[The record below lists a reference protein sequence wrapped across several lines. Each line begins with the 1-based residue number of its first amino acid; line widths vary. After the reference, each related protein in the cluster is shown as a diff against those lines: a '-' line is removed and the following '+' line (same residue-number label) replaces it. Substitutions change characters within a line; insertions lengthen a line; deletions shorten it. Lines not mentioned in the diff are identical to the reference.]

1 MGKCVSEISSEP
13 DVASVLQPIDTEA
26 LYEELR
32 LTANAGNIMSDEIL
46 AKLRGLPIPER
57 ERLSFE
63 TGSRTVYFPEES
75 GDVVAT
81 EEAAALKAMPYGY
94 DISQLNG
101 LNVGCAARTV
111 SPYLIS
117 VDIARE
123 AGDATGVSNGANAHA
138 ILAAPD
144 DLPFKPESVDFI
156 ISLHMLEHICDPEN
170 MILYWLTLLKPGGG
184 IGLILPDWRYNWD
197 AASDAAEY
205 GHKWNSEPEVV
216 REIYKKCWASHCRLE
231 QLATTP
237 YKFSFNVVLRKPGTF
252 VPFSLSSVSPPMS
265 GAELSRAGL
274 MKWRGSSIE

>member
-1 MGKCVSEISSEP
+1 MAIRVGRSAMSIRSLAGSASGEAISCGACWCCNPGMGKCVSEISSEP
-13 DVASVLQPIDTEA
+13 DVASVSQPIDTEA

-123 AGDATGVSNGANAHA
+123 AGDATGVSN
-138 ILAAPD
+138 
-144 DLPFKPESVDFI
+144 
-156 ISLHMLEHICDPEN
+156 
-170 MILYWLTLLKPGGG
+170 
-184 IGLILPDWRYNWD
+184 
-197 AASDAAEY
+197 
-205 GHKWNSEPEVV
+205 
-216 REIYKKCWASHCRLE
+216 
-231 QLATTP
+231 
-237 YKFSFNVVLRKPGTF
+237 
-252 VPFSLSSVSPPMS
+252 
-265 GAELSRAGL
+265 
-274 MKWRGSSIE
+274 